1 MHFQLEP
8 PSGIKKKKKKFFLI
22 INKITD
28 GKSSVY
34 LGNCIVTQDP
44 RFMGQVDDKD
54 VVVY

>member
-8 PSGIKKKKKKFFLI
+8 PSGIKKKKKFFLI

-34 LGNCIVTQDP
+34 LGNCIATQDP